1 MADSFAPITEVEHKF
16 ERSIHVASFAPEKK
30 MHGLFLTLY
39 KRRIPQPDYPTV
51 SAANPKYPERS
62 RR

>member
-16 ERSIHVASFAPEKK
+16 ERSVHVASFAPEKK

-39 KRRIPQPDYPTV
+39 KRRIP
-51 SAANPKYPERS
+51 
-62 RR
+62 